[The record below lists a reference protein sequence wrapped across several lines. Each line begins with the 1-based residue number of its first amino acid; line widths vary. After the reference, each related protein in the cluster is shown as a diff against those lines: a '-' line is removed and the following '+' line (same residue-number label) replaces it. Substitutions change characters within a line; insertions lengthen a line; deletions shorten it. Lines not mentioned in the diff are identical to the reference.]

1 VASITANIFGSAHQ
15 VGHENFVWWWSQ
27 ETELVVRIGE
37 QDAEL
42 EALRAR
48 EQQTEALHRTV
59 VQGLQQEL
67 AALREWQRSLPLR
80 PFANIAAPAAGDRR
94 ELHHCLG
101 ASKKCAVAERNL
113 FKDRCVISPCAGG
126 TAFGDS

>member
-1 VASITANIFGSAHQ
+1 MASITANIFGSAHQ

-48 EQQTEALHRTV
+48 EQQARRTPAV
-59 VQGLQQEL
+59 LSNQGVC
-67 AALREWQRSLPLR
+67 P
-80 PFANIAAPAAGDRR
+80 
-94 ELHHCLG
+94 
-101 ASKKCAVAERNL
+101 
-113 FKDRCVISPCAGG
+113 
-126 TAFGDS
+126 

>member
-1 VASITANIFGSAHQ
+1 

-48 EQQTEALHRTV
+48 EQQARRTPAV
-59 VQGLQQEL
+59 LSNQGVC
-67 AALREWQRSLPLR
+67 P
-80 PFANIAAPAAGDRR
+80 
-94 ELHHCLG
+94 
-101 ASKKCAVAERNL
+101 
-113 FKDRCVISPCAGG
+113 
-126 TAFGDS
+126 